1 MFVSLR
7 LVSAIVPETIHIYD
21 WGLQKFQTEEYT
33 CAHSSLLTGRDCA
46 QYMWD
51 WHPTQVLSNRPAERC
66 SGSMNFTCTSSSL
79 SELDAIMTPS
89 HQCWSYMHVMYCPG
103 FMVVGCGQSWLAFVE
118 GVWLTDPTE
127 KLVRQS
133 SDTRLTFNVELS
145 IGRKQWCSRVPG
157 TVLAFINRAVCSSA
171 CPLISSWDTYRQW
184 MPLTLASAQ
193 PNSFFGVRIWSST
206 AGVFN

>member
-1 MFVSLR
+1 MIDEFR
-7 LVSAIVPETIHIYD
+7 NFWWKNIHAPTRPC
-21 WGLQKFQTEEYT
+21 WR
-33 CAHSSLLTGRDCA
+33 GRDCA

-118 GVWLTDPTE
+118 GVWLTYPTE
-127 KLVRQS
+127 KLERRFWHSTHFQ
-133 SDTRLTFNVELS
+133 
-145 IGRKQWCSRVPG
+145 SRVIYWQEAVVFSGSWNCLSVHKPRR
-157 TVLAFINRAVCSSA
+157 LQFSMSINLFLRHIQAMDAFDIGI
-171 CPLISSWDTYRQW
+171 CPIKELLQSKNLIIYRS
-184 MPLTLASAQ
+184 L
-193 PNSFFGVRIWSST
+193 
-206 AGVFN
+206 